1 MNPLARAPR
10 RTAFFVYAA
19 VIATLTHWPGLRIEG
34 PVPRP
39 DLFVHAG
46 VFGLWTLAAIAAEWF
61 GPWREPR
68 AIAASMILAAGYAA
82 ADEWTQQFVG
92 RVTTLDDFAANL
104 LGVALAGPAALAG
117 AAILGRV
124 RPHPGA

>member
-1 MNPLARAPR
+1 MNPFARGPR
-10 RTAFFVYAA
+10 RLAFFVYAA
-19 VIATLTHWPGLRIEG
+19 IVVTLTHWPELRIEA

-39 DLFVHAG
+39 DLFVHAA

-61 GPWREPR
+61 GPWNHPR
-68 AIAASMILAAGYAA
+68 AIAASMILSAGYAA

-104 LGVALAGPAALAG
+104 LGVALAGPASLAG
-117 AAILGRV
+117 ASILDRLRPQPGR
-124 RPHPGA
+124 